1 MNVVGQAAA
10 IRARPTLR
18 ATTPKI
24 STQKPSTPG
33 ITQPSERVVNLNE

>member
-10 IRARPTLR
+10 IRVRPTPR

-24 STQKPSTPG
+24 STLQPSTPG
-33 ITQPSERVVNLNE
+33 INNHHASL